1 MSEKIYT
8 RLLRLYP
15 SSFRKKYEG
24 EALQLIRDRLRDET
38 GFFKRAR
45 LWWDLVADVLAGLP
59 SAYRNSYAV
68 TEAASLSLHAA
79 GIPSFKIL
87 DKEPLGL
94 GSILA
99 GGTISLIA
107 LAAFVF
113 LLSLPIASQPIPG
126 SHGRMSPIESVMQR
140 LNSTPA
146 PDSGASS
153 LQDAAP
159 SASTQMSGPQAEPS
173 TPGASTPNTLAS
185 SSATGVLPMAVNTT
199 PRFEVASIKPSKPD
213 TPRKMSF
220 EVASIRQSKPG
231 KSAPMPN
238 FALDNSDSYTPFPD
252 PGGRFTA
259 DFPLPLYIQF
269 AYKLWL
275 TPEQTDS
282 MLAHLP
288 KWVATDY
295 FEIHAKAEG
304 NPTKDQMRWMMQ
316 SLLAD
321 RFKLAVHFE
330 TKQVPVFALVLEKPG
345 RTGPKL
351 RSHSDGPPCD
361 VHMPGPAP
369 GNSVNM
375 DGVFPRVC
383 DAFMLIPAANH
394 EMLLG
399 SRNTTMKMIADS
411 LPSLGRLG
419 RPVVDQ
425 TGLAGR
431 FDFTLQWT
439 PESDGPAQSGV
450 DARLD
455 SPGTTFLEA
464 LKDQLGLKLKSTK
477 APLDVLVVDHV
488 ERPSEN

>member
-1 MSEKIYT
+1 MSEKIYA

-15 SSFRKKYEG
+15 SRFRKQYED

-38 GFFKRAR
+38 GFFKTAR

-68 TEAASLSLHAA
+68 TEAASLSLNAA
-79 GIPSFKIL
+79 RIPSFKVL
-87 DKEPLGL
+87 DKEPLGV
-94 GSILA
+94 GSILV
-99 GGTISLIA
+99 GGSLSLIA
-107 LAAFVF
+107 LAAFAF
-113 LLSLPIASQPIPG
+113 LLSRQIAYQPVSGPKNRI
-126 SHGRMSPIESVMQR
+126 SPIESVMQR
-140 LNSTPA
+140 LNSAPTPDSAASNLQGTATPA
-146 PDSGASS
+146 
-153 LQDAAP
+153 
-159 SASTQMSGPQAEPS
+159 SAQMSQTQAQPS
-173 TPGASTPNTLAS
+173 TPGANA
-185 SSATGVLPMAVNTT
+185 G
-199 PRFEVASIKPSKPD
+199 PRFEVAAIRPGKPD
-213 TPRKMSF
+213 TPGKMSF

-231 KSAPMPN
+231 PSAPMPN
-238 FALDNSDSYTPFPD
+238 FALDNGDSYAPFPD
-252 PGGRFTA
+252 PRGRFTA
-259 DFPLPLYIQF
+259 DFPLWVYIQF
-269 AYKLWL
+269 AYRLSL

-288 KWVATDY
+288 KWAATDY

-304 NPTKDQMRWMMQ
+304 NPTKNQMRLMMQ

-321 RFKLAVHFE
+321 RFRLAVHFQTRE
-330 TKQVPVFALVLEKPG
+330 VPVFALVLEKPG

-351 RSHSDGPPCD
+351 RPHSDGPPCD

-369 GNSVNM
+369 GNSANM

-383 DAFMLIPAANH
+383 DAFIKIPVANH

-399 SRNTTMKMIADS
+399 SRNTTMKLIADS
-411 LPSLGRLG
+411 LSSVDRLG

-425 TGLAGR
+425 TGLTGR

-439 PESDGPAQSGV
+439 PDSNGPAQSAA
-450 DARLD
+450 DTPLD

-464 LKDQLGLKLKSTK
+464 LKDQLGMKLKSTK
-477 APLDVLVVDHV
+477 APMDVPVVDHV